1 MVGLGLSFKNS
12 RLDPD
17 GKILQ
22 PSHLCCSSPE
32 VAPAGFC
39 VFPSDPDPQPES
51 KFFEKPDPHPESLF
65 NLGSSRSL
73 RDHFLIKTRADA
85 RCINR

>member
-1 MVGLGLSFKNS
+1 VGLGLSFKNS

-22 PSHLCCSSPE
+22 PSPLCSSPQEE

-39 VFPSDPDPQPES
+39 VFPSDPDPHPES

-73 RDHFLIKTRADA
+73 CDHFLIKKRADV
-85 RCINR
+85 RCMNR